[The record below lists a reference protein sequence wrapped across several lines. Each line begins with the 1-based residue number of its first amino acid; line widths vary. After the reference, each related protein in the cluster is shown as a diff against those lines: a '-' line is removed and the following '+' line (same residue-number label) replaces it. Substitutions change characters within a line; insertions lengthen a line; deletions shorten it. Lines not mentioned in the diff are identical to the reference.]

1 MDTEKVANTFV
12 GLCVCERES
21 NSSSFMG
28 GYGRKERLTR
38 ISQAHT
44 PRKQEETENA
54 PSSHNTSCTN
64 VYYKHNPYEII
75 CTSIKGYV
83 YTQTYFTVYSNYT
96 HTVYLSF

>member
-1 MDTEKVANTFV
+1 
-12 GLCVCERES
+12 
-21 NSSSFMG
+21 MG
-28 GYGRKERLTR
+28 GYGRQERLKR

-54 PSSHNTSCTN
+54 PSSHNTCTLQPN
-64 VYYKHNPYEII
+64 VYNKHNPYEII